1 MKVWTYLI
9 TQPDGKLSSICGA
22 VFETQTAA
30 EDALFGLYDF
40 AYTLQWMGS
49 YYKMISR
56 GGSKKH
62 RFNAH
67 VFSFEYINN

>member
-1 MKVWTYLI
+1 MEVWTYI
-9 TQPDGKLSSICGA
+9 VTQPDGKLSSICGA

-30 EDALFGLYDF
+30 EDALFDLYGLS
-40 AYTLQWMGS
+40 YTLQWTGS

-56 GGSKKH
+56 GESKKH

-67 VFSFEYINN
+67 VLSFVYINN